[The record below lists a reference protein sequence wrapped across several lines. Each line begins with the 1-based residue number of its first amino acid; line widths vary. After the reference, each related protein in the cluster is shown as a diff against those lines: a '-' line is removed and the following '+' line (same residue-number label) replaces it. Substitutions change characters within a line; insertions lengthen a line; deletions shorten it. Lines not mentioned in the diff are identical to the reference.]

1 MKISVTIQLI
11 IIMHEF
17 LFISEFPHFI
27 RYVLYVSYML
37 GNIDYEQLRFG
48 LTDDFWAW
56 QKMLQSL
63 FKLNRPF
70 SPLLT
75 RNLRCQ
81 SKCTIEIRDNR
92 CAFICYTLQLQYKLF
107 DNNKRLNHIRISNNG
122 NCQTEFYPI
131 NTVCIY
137 YYTQL
142 CMQVALYCVCCGV
155 LCRPAR
161 IWVCWMWILG
171 GKIRMSLYKMHVCI
185 SFNERELCS
194 HTFSI

>member
-137 YYTQL
+137 LLYTAMHAGGIVL
-142 CMQVALYCVCCGV
+142 CMLWCAVQACTY
-155 LCRPAR
+155 
-161 IWVCWMWILG
+161 
-171 GKIRMSLYKMHVCI
+171 MSLLNVDLGWKNSYEFI
-185 SFNERELCS
+185 QNARLY
-194 HTFSI
+194 